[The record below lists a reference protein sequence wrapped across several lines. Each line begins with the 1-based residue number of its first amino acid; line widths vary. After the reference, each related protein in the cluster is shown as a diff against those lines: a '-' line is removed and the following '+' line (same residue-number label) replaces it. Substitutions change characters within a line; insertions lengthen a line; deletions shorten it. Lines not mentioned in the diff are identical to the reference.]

1 MKSILAILALFSLL
15 LFINPN
21 DARKDTGD
29 YWKSIMKD
37 QPIPEAIKDLIHQ
50 DPPYLSDATK
60 KDHFV
65 KDFDVKPNAIIYH
78 PHVAPKE
85 EKPHVKDSEPNHST
99 ELKEEDF
106 FVEHIKQG

>member
-1 MKSILAILALFSLL
+1 
-15 LFINPN
+15 
-21 DARKDTGD
+21 
-29 YWKSIMKD
+29 MKD